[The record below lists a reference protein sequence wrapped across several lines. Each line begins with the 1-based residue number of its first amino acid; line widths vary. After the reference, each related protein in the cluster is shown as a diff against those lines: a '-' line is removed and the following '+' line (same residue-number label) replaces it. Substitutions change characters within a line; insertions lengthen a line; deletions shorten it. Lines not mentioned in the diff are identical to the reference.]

1 MKYDGKAERI
11 SKGKS
16 GIPLKKGYSLGT
28 VYRVNPNTSN
38 TYELLNFGYCPSDS
52 TFYFNKNVKL
62 QKEIVSR
69 IEKMPVSKESSEF
82 LLELGLYNYNDID
95 MLLIQYN
102 KANENVEMAKRKIL
116 NLKQTLKKEDK

>member
-1 MKYDGKAERI
+1 MKYNGKAERI

-38 TYELLNFGYCPSDS
+38 TYELLNFGYCPSDN

-62 QKEIVSR
+62 EKEIVIK
-69 IEKMPVSKESSEF
+69 IEKMPVSKETGQF
-82 LLELGLYNYNDID
+82 LLDLGLYSYNEVDI
-95 MLLIQYN
+95 LLNQYN
-102 KANENVEMAKRKIL
+102 KANENVEMVKRKIL
-116 NLKQTLKKEDK
+116 NLKTTLKKEEK